1 MKKTNLLVLITAIAV
16 ILIGFVGSDN
26 KDGKKNQVVN
36 ETDTIGSK
44 INKDIQQITLS
55 KSLAHGLV
63 NADITDDFSDK
74 ETIETI
80 TQAIYTAVP
89 IPGILNTATPDY
101 DIALISANSKLAFHL
116 WISETSEQ
124 AMIMDVEETH
134 TGYTLSKKS
143 TAKLKE
149 IIFADIN
156 FKGLEFSSERNHD
169 GELVAK
175 PIGLSEDI
183 TKCWKLML
191 II

>member
-1 MKKTNLLVLITAIAV
+1 MKKNNLLVLLTAIAV

-26 KDGKKNQVVN
+26 KDGKKNQVGI
-36 ETDTIGSK
+36 ETDTIGSE

-80 TQAIYTAVP
+80 TQAIYTAAP

-101 DIALISANSKLAFHL
+101 DIVLISANSKLAFHL

-124 AMIMDVEETH
+124 AMIMAVEETH
-134 TGYTLSKKS
+134 TGYTLSEKS
-143 TAKLKE
+143 TVKLKE
-149 IIFADIN
+149 IIFR
-156 FKGLEFSSERNHD
+156 GY
-169 GELVAK
+169 
-175 PIGLSEDI
+175 
-183 TKCWKLML
+183 
-191 II
+191 